1 MPFRESPVTRK
12 EGYLSKGKPKGMP
25 QKLFLTKK
33 NKYLTTLSSLDFRL
47 FFCYFSLS
55 GKIPLHGLSGNVF
68 IAVDSLS
75 SEGNL
80 QIRRGILDRQHVL
93 SGCSL
98 SRSVGLLA
106 TELPL
111 PLRHCPPPF
120 FSYCPAISPRRQPST
135 RGLYTKAAAV
145 KRYMKITLNTEHC
158 VQGIQKAN
166 NITPSKSGTSYLRT
180 MWLKASKANG
190 TIAFMTTD
198 GSTEYI
204 GTYPAEVVE
213 EGLVGVQSRSIS
225 ELIRSLPAGL
235 IHIETDDKNGTVVIT
250 QGRRTYKLP
259 ASSSTWFQEFSR
271 YPEGESL
278 VWNGESFG
286 DIIEKIFFCISDDE
300 DSSFGCLCIKPNG
313 SGGIDFCGLDGNK
326 FAITVLKNDELLA
339 KLPEEGIKIQKK
351 YIADIKK
358 LLSTDEIE
366 IMIGEKRFYIRD
378 KNDRDMFSVPL
389 TQLKFIDYSI
399 FISKANQADASVIRA
414 KKADLVNALSRNMIF
429 NTKEQICVYLTIAAD
444 SITLNSSDKTTG
456 SATETIPAQC
466 DTGVPEVAFVTR
478 TLIDMLSHLPGDDI
492 VVKLSSQEG
501 PCCFAAADDRDY
513 YIIAMPMQVV
523 SKTYYQEE
531 DA

>member
-1 MPFRESPVTRK
+1 M
-12 EGYLSKGKPKGMP
+12 
-25 QKLFLTKK
+25 
-33 NKYLTTLSSLDFRL
+33 
-47 FFCYFSLS
+47 
-55 GKIPLHGLSGNVF
+55 
-68 IAVDSLS
+68 
-75 SEGNL
+75 
-80 QIRRGILDRQHVL
+80 
-93 SGCSL
+93 
-98 SRSVGLLA
+98 
-106 TELPL
+106 
-111 PLRHCPPPF
+111 PLRHCPPLF

-286 DIIEKIFFCISDDE
+286 DIIEKIFFCVSDDE

-326 FAITVLKNDELLA
+326 FAITMLKNDELLA

>member
-1 MPFRESPVTRK
+1 
-12 EGYLSKGKPKGMP
+12 
-25 QKLFLTKK
+25 
-33 NKYLTTLSSLDFRL
+33 
-47 FFCYFSLS
+47 
-55 GKIPLHGLSGNVF
+55 
-68 IAVDSLS
+68 
-75 SEGNL
+75 
-80 QIRRGILDRQHVL
+80 
-93 SGCSL
+93 
-98 SRSVGLLA
+98 
-106 TELPL
+106 
-111 PLRHCPPPF
+111 
-120 FSYCPAISPRRQPST
+120 
-135 RGLYTKAAAV
+135 
-145 KRYMKITLNTEHC
+145 MKITLNTEHC

-225 ELIRSLPAGL
+225 ELIR
-235 IHIETDDKNGTVVIT
+235 
-250 QGRRTYKLP
+250 TYKLP

-326 FAITVLKNDELLA
+326 FAITMLKNDELLA